1 MKVRIRKGLSVFMTA
16 VLLASGF
23 SQPVSA
29 AAAGISHANRLAEEE
44 NGVTV
49 STREEFME
57 ALQQRKSPITVGTL
71 ITIGK
76 DVDTDNRMLPVK
88 IPANT
93 VIRGTENGVL
103 NSRSPIQLEGDVCFQ
118 NIKLTFESTNAL
130 GSVPHRE
137 IFLAG
142 HSLTFDNVKSW
153 LEGGGNELG
162 PLGGTEKE
170 LLPTVYAGGYS
181 NTQIGSNAS
190 LTVRNS
196 NSETMFQAIYMG
208 HEAEGDNKVP
218 YRGTAT
224 VNLDTKATVRDRVDV
239 SKNSQ
244 AEINIAGGEYD
255 YANAKVYYGNE
266 NTTLTLSQSSITDA
280 TVENVGNI
288 VVADKGCL
296 ASKTASYGNITLQRG
311 GCLDLN
317 AVNDVTIS
325 GNFTGVDNQQEERG
339 ILVVNKQST
348 LMIEGIVTG
357 TTQFQTDS
365 RLFPGYFNTGWPY
378 ISAVGQNASSG
389 NFVLSQKST
398 DFGYQLMYN
407 RGTWSVGM
415 QGGEEPKEIGSID
428 IISAPSEVAL
438 SRIAMKEDG
447 TVPDENIYFELI
459 WKDVDGNI
467 ISSDKVEE
475 WMLYEFDYVYV
486 IKTDY
491 WESDEP
497 EILEKTDWNNLIGL
511 MVSEEHPGKYFLQAF
526 DGAKTGNYTFLFC
539 ADNNAQVLDTVGDVK
554 NLRDQIKAE
563 CRVAILDHDPL
574 PTPTMA
580 PTMKPTPTPVVT
592 ESAEPKPSAP
602 SEEKPTEKPTPTP
615 VVTESAEPKP
625 SAPSEEKPTMKPT
638 PTPAVTE
645 SAEPKPSAPSE
656 EKPTTS
662 PTSMPTPPVE
672 EKPTA
677 EPSPIPEEKPLEHVH
692 VYEMVF
698 TVATVEKDGSYI
710 KKCSCGQVESQQ
722 TVFRPAQ
729 VTLSADQ
736 FVYTGKKRVPDIK
749 ITDASG
755 TAISSN
761 NYDIRFQ
768 NNVKVG
774 MASVTIIFKG
784 DYSGQITKFFRILPK
799 RVKITNVTQK
809 KKGFLVK
816 WKKQNNQ
823 ITGYEI
829 QYSTSKKFTKKATKR
844 IIVKSNKAVSRII
857 SSKRAGKKYYI
868 RLRAYK
874 TIKGNGTGK
883 FYSKWSKAK
892 VVTVRRK

>member
-49 STREEFME
+49 TTREEFME
-57 ALQQRKSPITVGTL
+57 ALQQHKSPITVTGL
-71 ITIGK
+71 VTIGK

-93 VIRGTENGVL
+93 VIRGTENGIL

-118 NIKLTFESTNAL
+118 DIELTFESTNAL

-142 HSLTFDNVKSW
+142 HGLTFDNVKSW
-153 LEGGGNELG
+153 LDGGEGEFG

-196 NSETMFQAIYMG
+196 NSKTMFQAIYMG

-224 VNLDTKATVRDRVDV
+224 VNLDTKVTVRDRVDV

-266 NTTLTLSQSSITDA
+266 NTTLTLSKSSITDA

-296 ASKTASYGNITLQRG
+296 ASKTTSYGNITLQRG

-415 QGGEEPKEIGSID
+415 QGEEEPKEIGSID

-554 NLRDQIKAE
+554 NLKDQIKAE

-592 ESAEPKPSAP
+592 ESAEPRPSAP
-602 SEEKPTEKPTPTP
+602 L
-615 VVTESAEPKP
+615 
-625 SAPSEEKPTMKPT
+625 
-638 PTPAVTE
+638 
-645 SAEPKPSAPSE
+645 E

-662 PTSMPTPPVE
+662 PTSMPTPPAE

-710 KKCSCGQVESQQ
+710 KKCSCGQIESQQ

-874 TIKGNGTGK
+874 TIKGNGTAK

-892 VVTVRRK
+892 AVTVRRK

>member
-580 PTMKPTPTPVVT
+580 PTMKPTPTP
-592 ESAEPKPSAP
+592 
-602 SEEKPTEKPTPTP
+602 
-615 VVTESAEPKP
+615 
-625 SAPSEEKPTMKPT
+625 
-638 PTPAVTE
+638 AVTE

-710 KKCSCGQVESQQ
+710 KKCSCGQIESQQ

>member
-49 STREEFME
+49 TTREEFME
-57 ALQQRKSPITVGTL
+57 ALQQHKSPITVTGL
-71 ITIGK
+71 VTIGK

-93 VIRGTENGVL
+93 VIRGTENGIL

-118 NIKLTFESTNAL
+118 DIELTFESTNAL

-142 HSLTFDNVKSW
+142 HGLTFDNVKSW
-153 LEGGGNELG
+153 LDGGEGEFG

-196 NSETMFQAIYMG
+196 NSKTMFQAIYMG

-224 VNLDTKATVRDRVDV
+224 VNLDTKVTVRDRVDV

-266 NTTLTLSQSSITDA
+266 NTTLTLSKSSITDA

-296 ASKTASYGNITLQRG
+296 ASKTTSYGNITLQRG

-415 QGGEEPKEIGSID
+415 QGEEEPKEIGSID

-554 NLRDQIKAE
+554 NLKDQIKAE

-580 PTMKPTPTPVVT
+580 PTMKPTPTPAVT

-615 VVTESAEPKP
+615 VVTESAEPRP
-625 SAPSEEKPTMKPT
+625 SAPL
-638 PTPAVTE
+638 
-645 SAEPKPSAPSE
+645 E

-662 PTSMPTPPVE
+662 PTSMPTPPAE

-710 KKCSCGQVESQQ
+710 KKCSCGQIESQQ

-874 TIKGNGTGK
+874 TIKGNGTAK

-892 VVTVRRK
+892 AVTVRRK

>member
-602 SEEKPTEKPTPTP
+602 SEEKPT
-615 VVTESAEPKP
+615 
-625 SAPSEEKPTMKPT
+625 
-638 PTPAVTE
+638 
-645 SAEPKPSAPSE
+645 
-656 EKPTTS
+656 TS

-710 KKCSCGQVESQQ
+710 KKCSCGQIESQQ

>member
-49 STREEFME
+49 TTREEFME
-57 ALQQRKSPITVGTL
+57 ALQQHKSPITVTGL
-71 ITIGK
+71 VTIGK

-93 VIRGTENGVL
+93 VIRGTENGIL

-118 NIKLTFESTNAL
+118 DIELTFESTNAL

-142 HSLTFDNVKSW
+142 HGLTFDNVKSW
-153 LEGGGNELG
+153 LDGGEGEFG

-196 NSETMFQAIYMG
+196 NSKTMFQAIYMG

-224 VNLDTKATVRDRVDV
+224 VNLDTKVTVRDRVDV

-266 NTTLTLSQSSITDA
+266 NTTLTLSKSSITDA

-296 ASKTASYGNITLQRG
+296 ASKTTSYGNITLQRG

-415 QGGEEPKEIGSID
+415 QGEEEPKEIGSID

-554 NLRDQIKAE
+554 NLKDQIKAE

-580 PTMKPTPTPVVT
+580 PTMKPTPTPAVTESAEPKPSAPSEEKPTMKPTPTPVVT

-615 VVTESAEPKP
+615 VVTESAEPRP
-625 SAPSEEKPTMKPT
+625 SAPL
-638 PTPAVTE
+638 
-645 SAEPKPSAPSE
+645 E

-662 PTSMPTPPVE
+662 PTSMPTPPAE

-710 KKCSCGQVESQQ
+710 KKCSCGQIESQQ

-874 TIKGNGTGK
+874 TIKGNGTAK

-892 VVTVRRK
+892 AVTVRRK